1 MNVYFAILTV
11 IFGPLIFMAFLRW
24 LSKRVRRHVA
34 KAEILSPDEC
44 LRKYGLTAELAQ
56 VGVAGTDGRRTLEEL
71 NLRSGCSCVCP
82 DLI

>member
-34 KAEILSPDEC
+34 KAEILSPDEWLESMDSNGRARPSGRC
-44 LRKYGLTAELAQ
+44 RNGRQANTGRTKFAQ
-56 VGVAGTDGRRTLEEL
+56 RL
-71 NLRSGCSCVCP
+71 
-82 DLI
+82 